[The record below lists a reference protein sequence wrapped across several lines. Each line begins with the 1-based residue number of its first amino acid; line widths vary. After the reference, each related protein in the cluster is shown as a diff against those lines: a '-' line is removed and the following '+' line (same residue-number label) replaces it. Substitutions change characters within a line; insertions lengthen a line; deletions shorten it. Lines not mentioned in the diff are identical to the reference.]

1 MKKFVAFFEGRI
13 ERIGLVLAGFS
24 IAAMMIIEFLNAIG
38 RKLYMPFPCTLETAE
53 SLMITTVFL
62 GIGVVAL
69 TEEHTQVTIITRKM
83 PKSVKRY
90 LDAAAYLFAAGLFG
104 FLTLGAW
111 PIAWDSTLML
121 EIRIG
126 VYHFPIWV
134 FKIFYA
140 LGLTLM
146 FIQSVIN
153 AIRFISQAADPTWN
167 PED

>member
-1 MKKFVAFFEGRI
+1 
-13 ERIGLVLAGFS
+13 
-24 IAAMMIIEFLNAIG
+24 
-38 RKLYMPFPCTLETAE
+38 
-53 SLMITTVFL
+53 
-62 GIGVVAL
+62 
-69 TEEHTQVTIITRKM
+69 
-83 PKSVKRY
+83 
-90 LDAAAYLFAAGLFG
+90 
-104 FLTLGAW
+104 
-111 PIAWDSTLML
+111 ML